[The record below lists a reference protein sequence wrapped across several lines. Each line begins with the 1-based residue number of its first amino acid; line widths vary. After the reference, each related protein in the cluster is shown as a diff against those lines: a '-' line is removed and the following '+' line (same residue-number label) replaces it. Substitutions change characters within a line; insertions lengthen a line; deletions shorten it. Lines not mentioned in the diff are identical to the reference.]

1 MNSVNLTGRFV
12 TDPTLKANANFK
24 VLNGTI
30 AVDRD
35 YQKDGSATAD
45 FIDIEAWNR
54 TADFISTYFR
64 KGMKAEITGELRTKS
79 YTDSKGI
86 KRKQVYVLI
95 EKIRFA
101 ESKKQNEQYKSST
114 STPTAAPVLS
124 PTQQHEQISEAQQT
138 QMESYSTREYNGN
151 DGFTDDDYPF

>member
-12 TDPTLKANANFK
+12 SDPTLKTNANFK

-35 YQKDGSATAD
+35 YQKDGSAAAD

-79 YTDSKGI
+79 YTDSKEI
-86 KRKQVYVLI
+86 L
-95 EKIRFA
+95 F
-101 ESKKQNEQYKSST
+101 
-114 STPTAAPVLS
+114 TPTCSPVWK
-124 PTQQHEQISEAQQT
+124 SEKRQK
-138 QMESYSTREYNGN
+138 
-151 DGFTDDDYPF
+151 